1 MSTVW
6 TRACLTQ
13 FTGDSPQQQ
22 AGVRNWFFLIWPSAL
37 SDAISLWSSAWCFLH
52 LQYPPCGLGT
62 SMKLLAAASAMKVE
76 NMVPS
81 LPRKAAKVLLEV
93 EVEDLWNRVRCS
105 RSCLGVSGLFSI
117 LPRHLIHLVNWHL
130 SYSLYLSVIISH
142 QVCGHIYCTK
152 SLRFLPHQR
161 RGGPCPDSRLR

>member
-1 MSTVW
+1 MRTVW

-22 AGVRNWFFLIWPSAL
+22 AGVRNRFFLIWPSAL

-62 SMKLLAAASAMKVE
+62 SMKLLAAASAMKME

-81 LPRKAAKVLLEV
+81 LPWKAAKVLLEV

-105 RSCLGVSGLFSI
+105 RDHVP

-130 SYSLYLSVIISH
+130 SCSRYLSVIISH